1 MGDSNIDSGERT
13 GGAGSRYT
21 DVMAHSSAQSQHEAD
36 SAASPEA
43 APPRRKHTAFD
54 RFLLRAGAW
63 FARHTRIR
71 ALVVGAIVV
80 FALVLGLVL
89 LIFPNITDG
98 LEGFGYAGV
107 FLINL
112 LSTSTLFIPVPGL
125 TATAQ
130 ALIIREGKHAQFP
143 WLVGITGGL
152 GMGLGEITLYY
163 AGYLGA
169 ELVKGH
175 EMHGPHWL
183 RAFDGWLHQHH
194 QPADATLGRG
204 DAVRAVRGAE
214 SAARGRGSDGG
225 FESDLVSEV
234 PHRDG
239 VGEGGARAAPG
250 VHRDAGAVR
259 VGAARLPL
267 PRPLS
272 IAMARGARYSR
283 RGTRILRAL
292 G

>member
-1 MGDSNIDSGERT
+1 VRERT

-98 LEGFGYAGV
+98 LEGFGYGGV

-169 ELVKGH
+169 ELVKGR

-183 RAFDGWLHQHH
+183 VRSIEWCISIINRLMRRWGA
-194 QPADATLGRG
+194 ATLFVLS
-204 DAVRAVRGAE
+204 AVPNPLLEVAGLTAGSSQISFRKFLIATVSGKVVRGLLLAYI
-214 SAARGRGSDGG
+214 GTQ
-225 FESDLVSEV
+225 
-234 PHRDG
+234 
-239 VGEGGARAAPG
+239 
-250 VHRDAGAVR
+250 
-259 VGAARLPL
+259 LPFV
-267 PRPLS
+267 
-272 IAMARGARYSR
+272 
-283 RGTRILRAL
+283 
-292 G
+292 